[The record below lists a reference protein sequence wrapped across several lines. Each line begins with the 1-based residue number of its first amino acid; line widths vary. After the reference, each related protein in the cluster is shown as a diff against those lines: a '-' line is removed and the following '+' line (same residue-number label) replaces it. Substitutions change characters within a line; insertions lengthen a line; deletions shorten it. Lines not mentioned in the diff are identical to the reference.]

1 MTRNAITQYKTVC
14 LHIIIARATSLPG
27 RDFSYFACRSFRL
40 ATVFIFA
47 SLARTFDALID
58 FGCFIIFN
66 YVARNEG
73 GEGRGGI
80 SRAKLH
86 WDRRLVVRVVNHFV
100 VIGVGKLCNTITF
113 VFLFHLASSPLLR
126 IRGAG
131 ILVRIKFEPLFFDKL
146 LERES
151 LEKKKLFRSMEED
164 LSKFSFF
171 FVKRCSNVNL
181 SKFALLIV
189 ELEVKLRYIRSI
201 IQFLIR

>member
-100 VIGVGKLCNTITF
+100 VIGVEKLCNTITF

-146 LERES
+146 LQPNEIC
-151 LEKKKLFRSMEED
+151 LKKKKVVSIDGRRSFEVFLFFCKTM
-164 LSKFSFF
+164 
-171 FVKRCSNVNL
+171 
-181 SKFALLIV
+181 
-189 ELEVKLRYIRSI
+189 LEC
-201 IQFLIR
+201 

>member
-14 LHIIIARATSLPG
+14 LHVIIARATSLPG
-27 RDFSYFACRSFRL
+27 RDFSYFACRSFRP

-73 GEGRGGI
+73 GEGRCGI

-131 ILVRIKFEPLFFDKL
+131 ILVQIKFESLFFDKL
-146 LERES
+146 LEPNEIR
-151 LEKKKLFRSMEED
+151 LKKKRSIEEG

-181 SKFALLIV
+181 SKFAPLIV
-189 ELEVKLRYIRSI
+189 ELKVKLRYIRSI
-201 IQFLIR
+201 IQFLM

>member
-27 RDFSYFACRSFRL
+27 RDFSYFACRSFRP

-146 LERES
+146 LQPNEIR
-151 LEKKKLFRSMEED
+151 LKKKSCFDRRKKVFQS
-164 LSKFSFF
+164 FPFF
-171 FVKRCSNVNL
+171 FCKTM
-181 SKFALLIV
+181 
-189 ELEVKLRYIRSI
+189 LEC
-201 IQFLIR
+201 

>member
-14 LHIIIARATSLPG
+14 LHVIIARATSLPG
-27 RDFSYFACRSFRL
+27 RDFSYFACRSFRP

-86 WDRRLVVRVVNHFV
+86 WDRRVVVRVVNHFV

-151 LEKKKLFRSMEED
+151 LEKKKLFRSTEEG

-171 FVKRCSNVNL
+171 FL
-181 SKFALLIV
+181 
-189 ELEVKLRYIRSI
+189 
-201 IQFLIR
+201 